1 MNNSGIFQDIYE
13 SMTVSKSRAYP
24 RNRHQILVGLSNV
37 YVNVKSQ
44 NRIVTLSYQIT
55 HLLPF
60 IIPSLKKQTKSPP
73 DLRLRSPQLI
83 LHDLHYSQHC
93 LDHRT
98 ATIKPPN
105 ESKHSLIPNLMA
117 NVKCQPPKKKNY
129 FPMSDRELYP
139 KRLTMPDIISQRV
152 FFRQTHD
159 RRIVKL
165 IGNYLRTSTQPF

>member
-1 MNNSGIFQDIYE
+1 
-13 SMTVSKSRAYP
+13 
-24 RNRHQILVGLSNV
+24 
-37 YVNVKSQ
+37 
-44 NRIVTLSYQIT
+44 
-55 HLLPF
+55 
-60 IIPSLKKQTKSPP
+60 
-73 DLRLRSPQLI
+73 
-83 LHDLHYSQHC
+83 
-93 LDHRT
+93 
-98 ATIKPPN
+98 
-105 ESKHSLIPNLMA
+105 MA